1 MRTAPLKIARCDK
14 ETGAVAQAAWIF
26 PELGQVKADAPQPE
40 RLKQLAAL
48 MTHPEENGRF
58 TRTIVNRLWHRLMG
72 RGIVHPVDAM
82 QTEPWSAD
90 LLDFLAAEFFATMAV
105 I

>member
-1 MRTAPLKIARCDK
+1 
-14 ETGAVAQAAWIF
+14 
-26 PELGQVKADAPQPE
+26 
-40 RLKQLAAL
+40 
-48 MTHPEENGRF
+48 MTDRENGRF

-90 LLDFLAAEFFATMAV
+90 LLDYLAVDLVDNGYDLKSDASADCHLAGLSVAGGRRSTSSRRGRIMFTRARSPSG
-105 I
+105 